1 MVHVCYGTQAE
12 LIKLA
17 PIIIELARRGAAHRV
32 IFTGQH
38 VRETRALL
46 DHFGLRRPDCT
57 LHAGKGVYSATR
69 AAAWTAGI
77 LARAVLDRA
86 RFRREVFGPGPGVC
100 VVHGDTLS
108 TLLVVTLA
116 RVLGLKVAH
125 VESGLRSYNW
135 RHPFPE
141 EIVRVIANRR
151 ADLLFAPGSW
161 ATNNLRKMKVTG
173 RIVQL
178 AANTG
183 KDALDYTLALPAS
196 DQPPQRAEPYALTSI
211 HRFETVNRLD
221 MLAHAV
227 DVVRR
232 AAETVRMV
240 WPLHTVTRRALQSAG
255 LLDSL
260 AGANVELCDVLP
272 YQSFAGLLA
281 AAEFVI
287 ADGGS
292 IQEESFFLDKPCLLL
307 RRTTE
312 RREGLDEN
320 VVLSRWD
327 AAAIDAFL
335 ADPAQHRRRTAV
347 PAGSVSPVVVD
358 ELLAMDERLTRPARH
373 P

>member
-1 MVHVCYGTQAE
+1 
-12 LIKLA
+12 
-17 PIIIELARRGAAHRV
+17 
-32 IFTGQH
+32 
-38 VRETRALL
+38 
-46 DHFGLRRPDCT
+46 
-57 LHAGKGVYSATR
+57 
-69 AAAWTAGI
+69 
-77 LARAVLDRA
+77 
-86 RFRREVFGPGPGVC
+86 
-100 VVHGDTLS
+100 
-108 TLLVVTLA
+108 
-116 RVLGLKVAH
+116 
-125 VESGLRSYNW
+125 
-135 RHPFPE
+135 
-141 EIVRVIANRR
+141 NRR

-161 ATNNLRKMKVTG
+161 ATNNLRKMKVKG
-173 RIVQL
+173 RIVTL

-196 DQPPQRAEPYALTSI
+196 DQPPRRAGPYALATI
-211 HRFETVNRLD
+211 HRFETVNRPD
-221 MLAHAV
+221 MLARAV

-255 LLDSL
+255 LLEGL

-272 YQSFAGLLA
+272 YQLFARLLA

-327 AAAIDAFL
+327 AETIDAFL
-335 ADPAQHRRRTAV
+335 ADPNRRRRRTAI
-347 PAGSVSPVVVD
+347 PAGSISPVVVD
-358 ELLAMDERLTRPARH
+358 ELLAMDERLTRLARH